1 MARGKLIVMEGLDG
15 SGKAT
20 QTGLLCQYLES
31 RGRRVR
37 HIEFPDYREP
47 SSALVKMYLNKEFG
61 SNPGDVNAYAASSF
75 YAVDRYASFL
85 RFWRKDYLS
94 GATIVADRYT
104 TSNAVYQMEK
114 TPREDWN
121 KYLAWL
127 QDYEYGKLQLP
138 RPDLVLFLDMPTE
151 ISQRL
156 LSGRYAGDERKKD
169 LHESNVEFFNPMPP
183 DRPLRGGG
191 DGMAY
196 GVLLSGGSAAEDRGY
211 SKRYP
216 GNRFPEAVTGVC
228 RWKLFEIYSKN
239 RNKAF
244 FDK

>member
-104 TSNAVYQMEK
+104 TSNAVYQMVK
-114 TPREDWN
+114 
-121 KYLAWL
+121 K
-127 QDYEYGKLQLP
+127 
-138 RPDLVLFLDMPTE
+138 RP
-151 ISQRL
+151 
-156 LSGRYAGDERKKD
+156 GRIGI
-169 LHESNVEFFNPMPP
+169 N
-183 DRPLRGGG
+183 
-191 DGMAY
+191 
-196 GVLLSGGSAAEDRGY
+196 
-211 SKRYP
+211 
-216 GNRFPEAVTGVC
+216 
-228 RWKLFEIYSKN
+228 I
-239 RNKAF
+239 
-244 FDK
+244 

>member
-94 GATIVADRYT
+94 GATSWRIG
-104 TSNAVYQMEK
+104 
-114 TPREDWN
+114 TP
-121 KYLAWL
+121 
-127 QDYEYGKLQLP
+127 LP
-138 RPDLVLFLDMPTE
+138 TRC
-151 ISQRL
+151 I
-156 LSGRYAGDERKKD
+156 
-169 LHESNVEFFNPMPP
+169 
-183 DRPLRGGG
+183 
-191 DGMAY
+191 
-196 GVLLSGGSAAEDRGY
+196 
-211 SKRYP
+211 
-216 GNRFPEAVTGVC
+216 
-228 RWKLFEIYSKN
+228 RWKKHPGRIGIN
-239 RNKAF
+239 I
-244 FDK
+244 

>member
-61 SNPGDVNAYAASSF
+61 SNPGDVNAYAASSI

-156 LSGRYAGDERKKD
+156 LSGRYAGDARKQCGI
-169 LHESNVEFFNPMPP
+169 FNPMPP

-196 GVLLSGGSAAEDRGY
+196 GGLLSGGSAAEDREY

-228 RWKLFEIYSKN
+228 RWNLFEICSKN

>member
-1 MARGKLIVMEGLDG
+1 MPI
-15 SGKAT
+15 SGKPGPQGKAHRVP
-20 QTGLLCQYLES
+20 GLPGTFIRFGE
-31 RGRRVR
+31 
-37 HIEFPDYREP
+37 
-47 SSALVKMYLNKEFG
+47 KYLNKEFG

-156 LSGRYAGDERKKD
+156 LSGRYAGDERKKIC
-169 LHESNVEFFNPMPP
+169 
-183 DRPLRGGG
+183 
-191 DGMAY
+191 
-196 GVLLSGGSAAEDRGY
+196 
-211 SKRYP
+211 
-216 GNRFPEAVTGVC
+216 T
-228 RWKLFEIYSKN
+228 
-239 RNKAF
+239 KAMWNF
-244 FDK
+244 

>member
-47 SSALVKMYLNKEFG
+47 SSALVKLYLNKEFG

-169 LHESNVEFFNPMPP
+169 LHESNVEFLT
-183 DRPLRGGG
+183 RCRRTAL
-191 DGMAY
+191 Y
-196 GVLLSGGSAAEDRGY
+196 AAEAMGWHTVSCSQEGAPRKIEDIQRDIREIV
-211 SKRYP
+211 SQ
-216 GNRFPEAVTGVC
+216 
-228 RWKLFEIYSKN
+228 KL
-239 RNKAF
+239 
-244 FDK
+244 

>member
-169 LHESNVEFFNPMPP
+169 LHESNVEFLTRCRRTFTRRRRWDGIRCPALRRERRGRSRIFKEISGKSFPRSCN
-183 DRPLRGGG
+183 RRLPL
-191 DGMAY
+191 
-196 GVLLSGGSAAEDRGY
+196 
-211 SKRYP
+211 
-216 GNRFPEAVTGVC
+216 EA
-228 RWKLFEIYSKN
+228 F
-239 RNKAF
+239 
-244 FDK
+244 

>member
-85 RFWRKDYLS
+85 R
-94 GATIVADRYT
+94 I
-104 TSNAVYQMEK
+104 
-114 TPREDWN
+114 
-121 KYLAWL
+121 
-127 QDYEYGKLQLP
+127 
-138 RPDLVLFLDMPTE
+138 
-151 ISQRL
+151 I
-156 LSGRYAGDERKKD
+156 
-169 LHESNVEFFNPMPP
+169 
-183 DRPLRGGG
+183 
-191 DGMAY
+191 
-196 GVLLSGGSAAEDRGY
+196 
-211 SKRYP
+211 
-216 GNRFPEAVTGVC
+216 FPEPPSWRIGTPLPTRC
-228 RWKLFEIYSKN
+228 IRWKKHPRRIGIN
-239 RNKAF
+239 I
-244 FDK
+244 

>member
-1 MARGKLIVMEGLDG
+1 MSKGKLIVLEGLDG

-20 QTGLLCQYLES
+20 QAKLLAEHLAAQ
-31 RGRRVR
+31 GVPVQK
-37 HIEFPDYREP
+37 ITFPDYASD
-47 SSALVKMYLNKEFG
+47 SSALVKMYLAGQFG
-61 SNPGDVNAYAASSF
+61 QHPDDVNAYAASSF

-169 LHESNVEFFNPMPP
+169 LHESNVEFLT
-183 DRPLRGGG
+183 RCRRTAL
-191 DGMAY
+191 Y
-196 GVLLSGGSAAEDRGY
+196 AAEAMGWHTVSCSQEGAPRKIEDIQRDIREIV
-211 SKRYP
+211 SQ
-216 GNRFPEAVTGVC
+216 
-228 RWKLFEIYSKN
+228 KL
-239 RNKAF
+239 
-244 FDK
+244 

>member
-1 MARGKLIVMEGLDG
+1 MSKGKLIVIEGLDG

-20 QTGLLCQYLES
+20 QAKLLAQHLASQGLP
-31 RGRRVR
+31 VR
-37 HIEFPDYREP
+37 EVTFPDYASD
-47 SSALVKMYLNKEFG
+47 SSALIKMYLAGQFG
-61 SNPGDVNAYAASSF
+61 SKPDDVNAYAASSF

-169 LHESNVEFFNPMPP
+169 LHESNVEFLT
-183 DRPLRGGG
+183 RCRRTAL
-191 DGMAY
+191 Y
-196 GVLLSGGSAAEDRGY
+196 AAEAMGWHTVSCSQEGAPRKIEDIQRDIREIV
-211 SKRYP
+211 SQ
-216 GNRFPEAVTGVC
+216 
-228 RWKLFEIYSKN
+228 KL
-239 RNKAF
+239 
-244 FDK
+244 

>member
-75 YAVDRYASFL
+75 YAVDSCASFL
-85 RFWRKDYLS
+85 RLWRKDYLS

-169 LHESNVEFFNPMPP
+169 LHESNVEFLT
-183 DRPLRGGG
+183 RCRRTAL
-191 DGMAY
+191 Y
-196 GVLLSGGSAAEDRGY
+196 AAEAMGWHTVSCSQEGAPRKIEDIQRDIREIV
-211 SKRYP
+211 SQ
-216 GNRFPEAVTGVC
+216 
-228 RWKLFEIYSKN
+228 KL
-239 RNKAF
+239 
-244 FDK
+244 

>member
-1 MARGKLIVMEGLDG
+1 MNGRLIVFEGTDG

-20 QTGLLCQYLES
+20 QSRLLCEHLQRESIPYKNITFPRYGKPSAAMVQEYLDGKL
-31 RGRRVR
+31 GR
-37 HIEFPDYREP
+37 H
-47 SSALVKMYLNKEFG
+47 
-61 SNPGDVNAYAASSF
+61 PGDVNAYAASSF

-169 LHESNVEFFNPMPP
+169 LHESNVEFLT
-183 DRPLRGGG
+183 RCRRTAL
-191 DGMAY
+191 Y
-196 GVLLSGGSAAEDRGY
+196 AAEAMGWHTVSCSQEGAPRKIEDIQRDIREIV
-211 SKRYP
+211 SQ
-216 GNRFPEAVTGVC
+216 
-228 RWKLFEIYSKN
+228 KL
-239 RNKAF
+239 
-244 FDK
+244 

>member
-1 MARGKLIVMEGLDG
+1 M
-15 SGKAT
+15 
-20 QTGLLCQYLES
+20 
-31 RGRRVR
+31 
-37 HIEFPDYREP
+37 
-47 SSALVKMYLNKEFG
+47 KMYLNKEFG

-75 YAVDRYASFL
+75 YAVDRYASFFAVL
-85 RFWRKDYLS
+85 EKGLS
-94 GATIVADRYT
+94 FRSHHVADRYT

-169 LHESNVEFFNPMPP
+169 LHESNVEFLT
-183 DRPLRGGG
+183 RCRRTAPLRGGG
-191 DGMAY
+191 DDGIRCPALRRERR
-196 GVLLSGGSAAEDRGY
+196 GRSRIFKEISGKSFPR
-211 SKRYP
+211 SC
-216 GNRFPEAVTGVC
+216 NRRLPLESFLKYTRKTET
-228 RWKLFEIYSKN
+228 RLFSIN
-239 RNKAF
+239 
-244 FDK
+244 

>member
-1 MARGKLIVMEGLDG
+1 MARGKRIVMEGLDG

-138 RPDLVLFLDMPTE
+138 RPDLVLFLDICTKAMWNFEPDAAGPPFTRRRRWDGIRCPALRRERRGRSRIFKE
-151 ISQRL
+151 ISGKSFPRSCNRRL
-156 LSGRYAGDERKKD
+156 
-169 LHESNVEFFNPMPP
+169 
-183 DRPLRGGG
+183 PL
-191 DGMAY
+191 
-196 GVLLSGGSAAEDRGY
+196 
-211 SKRYP
+211 
-216 GNRFPEAVTGVC
+216 EA
-228 RWKLFEIYSKN
+228 F
-239 RNKAF
+239 
-244 FDK
+244 

>member
-75 YAVDRYASFL
+75 YAVDRYASFFF
-85 RFWRKDYLS
+85 FWRKDYLS

-114 TPREDWN
+114 TPPEDWN

-169 LHESNVEFFNPMPP
+169 LHESNVEFLT
-183 DRPLRGGG
+183 RCRRTAL
-191 DGMAY
+191 Y
-196 GVLLSGGSAAEDRGY
+196 AAEAMGWHTVSCSQEGAPRKIEDIQRDIREIV
-211 SKRYP
+211 SQ
-216 GNRFPEAVTGVC
+216 
-228 RWKLFEIYSKN
+228 KL
-239 RNKAF
+239 
-244 FDK
+244 

>member
-1 MARGKLIVMEGLDG
+1 MNGRLIVFEGTDG

-20 QTGLLCQYLES
+20 QSRLLCEHLQRENIPYKNITFPQYGKPSAAMVQEYLDGNL
-31 RGRRVR
+31 GRR
-37 HIEFPDYREP
+37 
-47 SSALVKMYLNKEFG
+47 
-61 SNPGDVNAYAASSF
+61 PGDVNAYAASSF

-169 LHESNVEFFNPMPP
+169 LHESNVEFLT
-183 DRPLRGGG
+183 RCRRTAL
-191 DGMAY
+191 Y
-196 GVLLSGGSAAEDRGY
+196 AAEAMGWHTVSCSQEGAPRKIEDIQRDIREIV
-211 SKRYP
+211 SQ
-216 GNRFPEAVTGVC
+216 
-228 RWKLFEIYSKN
+228 KL
-239 RNKAF
+239 
-244 FDK
+244 

>member
-75 YAVDRYASFL
+75 YAVDCYASFL

-114 TPREDWN
+114 TPPEDWN

-169 LHESNVEFFNPMPP
+169 LHESNVEFLT
-183 DRPLRGGG
+183 RCRRTAL
-191 DGMAY
+191 Y
-196 GVLLSGGSAAEDRGY
+196 AAEAMGWHTVSCSQEGAPRKIEDIQRDIREIV
-211 SKRYP
+211 SQ
-216 GNRFPEAVTGVC
+216 
-228 RWKLFEIYSKN
+228 KL
-239 RNKAF
+239 
-244 FDK
+244 

>member
-127 QDYEYGKLQLP
+127 QDYEYGNYSFPAGFGAVFGYAHRDLP
-138 RPDLVLFLDMPTE
+138 KAAEQAVTPATRE
-151 ISQRL
+151 KRS
-156 LSGRYAGDERKKD
+156 ARKQCGI
-169 LHESNVEFFNPMPP
+169 FNPMPP

-196 GVLLSGGSAAEDRGY
+196 GVLLSRRERRGR
-211 SKRYP
+211 SRIFKEISGKSFPRSC
-216 GNRFPEAVTGVC
+216 NRRLPLEA
-228 RWKLFEIYSKN
+228 F
-239 RNKAF
+239 
-244 FDK
+244 

>member
-75 YAVDRYASFL
+75 YAV
-85 RFWRKDYLS
+85 
-94 GATIVADRYT
+94 ADRYT
-104 TSNAVYQMEK
+104 TSTAVYQMET

-169 LHESNVEFFNPMPP
+169 LHESNVEFLT
-183 DRPLRGGG
+183 RCRRTAL
-191 DGMAY
+191 Y
-196 GVLLSGGSAAEDRGY
+196 AAEAMGWHTVACSQEGAPRKIEDIQRDIREIV
-211 SKRYP
+211 SQ
-216 GNRFPEAVTGVC
+216 
-228 RWKLFEIYSKN
+228 KL
-239 RNKAF
+239 
-244 FDK
+244 